1 MNFSLAVLEYYF
13 YTTQKGIIM
22 FDDEVG
28 LSTLADKVNDLISK
42 YDELSRANEE
52 LHNQVITLKAQ
63 NEAKTNQIMR
73 LEEELNKKNSEADDV
88 LKKIE
93 AVLGK

>member
-1 MNFSLAVLEYYF
+1 
-13 YTTQKGIIM
+13 M

-42 YDELSRANEE
+42 YDELNRANEE

>member
-1 MNFSLAVLEYYF
+1 
-13 YTTQKGIIM
+13 M

-73 LEEELNKKNSEADDV
+73 IEEELNKKNSEADDV

>member
-1 MNFSLAVLEYYF
+1 
-13 YTTQKGIIM
+13 M

-42 YDELSRANEE
+42 YDELSRANED

>member
-1 MNFSLAVLEYYF
+1 
-13 YTTQKGIIM
+13 M
-22 FDDEVG
+22 FENDTI
-28 LSTLADKVNDLISK
+28 LSTLTQKVNDLIAK
-42 YDELSRANEE
+42 YDELSKANEE

-73 LEEELNKKNSEADDV
+73 LEEDLNKKNSETDDV

-93 AVLGK
+93 AVLGR

>member
-1 MNFSLAVLEYYF
+1 
-13 YTTQKGIIM
+13 M

-52 LHNQVITLKAQ
+52 LRNQVITLKAQ

>member
-1 MNFSLAVLEYYF
+1 
-13 YTTQKGIIM
+13 M

-93 AVLGK
+93 AVLSK

>member
-1 MNFSLAVLEYYF
+1 
-13 YTTQKGIIM
+13 M